1 MRRHRGQVGIK
12 SLPNTYRNRRLV
24 PVIALSLTAAACG
37 YLPGTG
43 PGQTHIAGTE
53 DQPGPGSVLV
63 EGDPPRATR
72 PLVIEFV
79 ALPEG
84 FVIEAQTAR
93 IPSGGA
99 IEASLITLPGPVS
112 VRVNGAPCEGTFAIA
127 SERLTHVVLRVNDAR
142 CSVETTKMEPM

>member
-1 MRRHRGQVGIK
+1 V
-12 SLPNTYRNRRLV
+12 LNTSRNRRLV

-63 EGDPPRATR
+63 EGDPPHATR

-79 ALPEG
+79 VPEG
-84 FVIEAQTAR
+84 FVVEEQTAR

-99 IEASLITLPGPVS
+99 IEASMTNLPGPMS
-112 VRVNGAPCEGTFAIA
+112 LRVNGAPCEGDFAIA
-127 SERLTHVVLRVNDAR
+127 SERLTHVVLRVTESG
-142 CSVETTKMEPM
+142 CSVRTQSIEPI

>member
-1 MRRHRGQVGIK
+1 M
-12 SLPNTYRNRRLV
+12 LNTPRSRRLV

-53 DQPGPGSVLV
+53 EQPGPGEVLV
-63 EGDPPRATR
+63 EGDPPRAKR

-93 IPSGGA
+93 IASGGA
-99 IEASLITLPGPVS
+99 IEASMINLPGPVS
-112 VRVNGAPCEGTFAIA
+112 LRVNGAPCEGNFAIA
-127 SERLTHVVLRVNDAR
+127 SERLTHVVLRITESV
-142 CSVETTKMEPM
+142 CSVRTQSIEPI